1 MKGKVYLVGAG
12 PGDPE
17 LLTVKALRT
26 LRTADVVL
34 HDELVPP
41 EIVRLAP
48 RAAQVYNVG
57 KRCGPKTITQEE
69 INALMVGCARAGLM
83 VVRLKGGDPLIF
95 GRATEEMEALRR
107 EEIDFEII
115 PGVTAA
121 LAAGAAAR
129 ISLTDR
135 RRASAVVFL
144 SNHRCAASSP
154 TDWRAVL
161 ALDATPVVYMPGKNY
176 GGFAAALRAA
186 GLRDD
191 TPCVIVSRA
200 ATPQEQIF
208 QTTLSKLP
216 RAPRLPAPAVLI
228 LGAVAEA
235 DRSAE
240 GEAGQSEGILVGA
253 AGAGHGKG
261 TRR

>member
-1 MKGKVYLVGAG
+1 MKGKVYMVGAG

-17 LLTVKALRT
+17 LLTLKALRT
-26 LRTADVVL
+26 LQAADVVL

-41 EIVRLAP
+41 EIVRLAS
-48 RAAQVYNVG
+48 RAALVCNVG
-57 KRCGPKTITQEE
+57 KRCGPKKITQEE
-69 INALMVGCARAGLM
+69 INALMVDYARAGLM

-95 GRATEEMEALRR
+95 GRAAEEMQALRR
-107 EEIDFEII
+107 EGVDFEIV

-121 LAAGAAAR
+121 LAAAAAAR

-144 SNHRCAASSP
+144 SNHRCAANSP

-161 ALDATPVVYMPGKNY
+161 ALDATPVVYMPGENY
-176 GGFAAALRAA
+176 GGLAAELRAA
-186 GLRDD
+186 GLRDV

-200 ATPQEQIF
+200 ATPEEQIF
-208 QTTLSKLP
+208 RTTLGKLP
-216 RAPRLPAPAVLI
+216 QAPRLPAPAVLV
-228 LGAVAEA
+228 LGAVVEAE
-235 DRSAE
+235 RSAE
-240 GEAGQSEGILVGA
+240 DEPDQSEGILVGT
-253 AGAGHGKG
+253 AGTAHGKG